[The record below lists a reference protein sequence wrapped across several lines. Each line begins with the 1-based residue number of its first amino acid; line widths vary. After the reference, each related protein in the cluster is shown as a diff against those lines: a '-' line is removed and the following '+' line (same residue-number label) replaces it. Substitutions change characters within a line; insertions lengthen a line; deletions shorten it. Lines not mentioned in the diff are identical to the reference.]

1 MDLPIE
7 RTLVLIK
14 PDAVKRGLVGR
25 ILGTFEEAGLKIVGL
40 RMVRASREH
49 VEAHY
54 PNTPDWIRGM
64 GMKTLES
71 YRDHGKDPIQEVG
84 TDDPMAIGE
93 IIKGWNID
101 YLTSGPVVAVALE
114 GLHAIGV
121 VRKLV
126 GHTLPLNADP
136 GSIRGRFSSDSPVV
150 ANALKRAIQ
159 NMIHASGN
167 AAEAEHE
174 LRHWFGDAPLCEYPR
189 ADEHVILGREG

>member
-14 PDAVKRGLVGR
+14 PDGVKRGLVGR
-25 ILGTFEEAGLKIVGL
+25 ILTSFEEAGLKIVGL
-40 RMVRASREH
+40 RMVQASREH
-49 VEAHY
+49 AEAHY
-54 PNTPDWIRGM
+54 PNTPEWIRGM

-174 LRHWFGDAPLCEYPR
+174 LRHWFGDAPLCEYRR
-189 ADEHVILGREG
+189 AEEGVILGREG